1 MTRIIVGMSGI
12 GASLLTALPLRSTL
26 PLMDLDELFP
36 DKPKDPLTELI
47 KQDLGPLSID
57 ELVARI
63 ETLKAEIARVEKH
76 MADAER
82 HRNAADELFKR

>member
-1 MTRIIVGMSGI
+1 
-12 GASLLTALPLRSTL
+12 
-26 PLMDLDELFP
+26 MDLDELFP

-63 ETLKAEIARVEKH
+63 ETLKAEIVRVETH

-82 HRNAADELFKR
+82 HRSAADELFKR

>member
-1 MTRIIVGMSGI
+1 
-12 GASLLTALPLRSTL
+12 
-26 PLMDLDELFP
+26 MDLDELFP

-57 ELVARI
+57 ELLARVEI
-63 ETLKAEIARVEKH
+63 LKAEIVRVETH

-82 HRNAADELFKR
+82 HRSAADELFKR

>member
-1 MTRIIVGMSGI
+1 
-12 GASLLTALPLRSTL
+12 
-26 PLMDLDELFP
+26 MDLDELFP
-36 DKPKDPLTELI
+36 DKPKDPLAELI

-63 ETLKAEIARVEKH
+63 EILKKEIVRVETH

-82 HRNAADELFKR
+82 HRSAADELFKR

>member
-1 MTRIIVGMSGI
+1 
-12 GASLLTALPLRSTL
+12 
-26 PLMDLDELFP
+26 MDLDELFP

-63 ETLKAEIARVEKH
+63 EILKAEIVRVETH

-82 HRNAADELFKR
+82 HRSAADELFKR

>member
-1 MTRIIVGMSGI
+1 
-12 GASLLTALPLRSTL
+12 
-26 PLMDLDELFP
+26 MDLDELFP

-63 ETLKAEIARVEKH
+63 ETLKPEIARVEKH

-82 HRNAADELFKR
+82 HRSAADELFKR